1 MARNDEVS
9 LQESH
14 EYLPPARHIPER
26 EQAYERER
34 VYESNDGRGSKS
46 FHREEHS
53 PLRSK
58 RRSTGRKKS
67 SYRSTARL
75 QLSVSDRLHSGT
87 RVHGN
92 RHVGGCCAGHGLQEK
107 PHPEH
112 HRSRSPTDRKRKK
125 KKQAFVSPSR
135 KYAQM
140 NEEREEEFRNYKALV
155 EQRFTQM
162 LEDEKCKLKQ
172 QYAEKR
178 DLLEKKVRFENE
190 DRLREVQDQMKQEFA
205 HQQRI
210 AEQRHYDE
218 IMQKERDLKNKLE
231 QEQRRM
237 ELESIHREQALEE
250 KVQNRLN

>member
-1 MARNDEVS
+1 MR
-9 LQESH
+9 
-14 EYLPPARHIPER
+14 
-26 EQAYERER
+26 
-34 VYESNDGRGSKS
+34 
-46 FHREEHS
+46 
-53 PLRSK
+53 
-58 RRSTGRKKS
+58 
-67 SYRSTARL
+67 
-75 QLSVSDRLHSGT
+75 
-87 RVHGN
+87 GN
-92 RHVGGCCAGHGLQEK
+92 RHVGGCCGGHGLKEK

-112 HRSRSPTDRKRKK
+112 QRSRSPTDRKRKK

-205 HQQRI
+205 QRCKYLC
-210 AEQRHYDE
+210 ADV
-218 IMQKERDLKNKLE
+218 
-231 QEQRRM
+231 M
-237 ELESIHREQALEE
+237 E
-250 KVQNRLN
+250 QNRSILGTLIMGSEGKVRTIKCCLCLVRRTFSM

>member
-1 MARNDEVS
+1 MR
-9 LQESH
+9 
-14 EYLPPARHIPER
+14 
-26 EQAYERER
+26 
-34 VYESNDGRGSKS
+34 
-46 FHREEHS
+46 
-53 PLRSK
+53 
-58 RRSTGRKKS
+58 
-67 SYRSTARL
+67 
-75 QLSVSDRLHSGT
+75 
-87 RVHGN
+87 GN
-92 RHVGGCCAGHGLQEK
+92 RHVGGCCGGHGLKEK

-112 HRSRSPTDRKRKK
+112 QRSRSPTDRKRKK
-125 KKQAFVSPSR
+125 KQAAFVSPSR

-140 NEEREEEFRNYKALV
+140 NEEREEEFRNYKGLV

-172 QYAEKR
+172 QFAEKR

-190 DRLREVQDQMKQEFA
+190 ERLREIQDQMKSEFG

-218 IMQKERDLKNKLE
+218 MMQKERDLKNKLE

-250 KVQNRLN
+250 KVQNRLNQQNERFGTETQASKARHDQEKELLRREMENRLAERLSQEQQRLEADFRAQRDRMEED